1 MITTGVYHEEWKQ
14 KMISVYS
21 VRLTVVLDKEIM
33 FHEHISF
40 ERHKADWYYVVNVKD
55 QNNDKPVSFKLTSI
69 SLDKLVF
76 ENPEHDFPTK
86 ITYQKI
92 REDSILAIISGK
104 VDGKEKTEEFPMKK
118 NK

>member
-1 MITTGVYHEEWKQ
+1 
-14 KMISVYS
+14 
-21 VRLTVVLDKEIM
+21 M

-76 ENPEHDFPTK
+76 ENPEHVFPKK
-86 ITYQKI
+86 ITYKLV
-92 REDSILAIISGK
+92 RSILGMYSII
-104 VDGKEKTEEFPMKK
+104 
-118 NK
+118 